1 MCTKCICSLLHNLH
15 TQLPWWQM
23 QLHTMFLQLHA
34 QIGKW
39 YSARDFDVA
48 LSIYLAREDFRNEV
62 SVCECN
68 KQTFL

>member
-1 MCTKCICSLLHNLH
+1 
-15 TQLPWWQM
+15 M